1 VYGNNDFL
9 CPLQVPT
16 IYVENKQYY
25 INNNLL
31 CPLQVPTNCQERLN
45 ETGSVLMHVVAD
57 RLGRAGDSAPVEESL
72 AVVASRMKSYWSSKR
87 NRILTTAGE
96 AGDLN

>member
-1 VYGNNDFL
+1 MYVKNNFL
-9 CPLQVPT
+9 CPLQVPA
-16 IYVENKQYY
+16 K
-25 INNNLL
+25 
-31 CPLQVPTNCQERLN
+31 CQDWLN
-45 ETGSVLMHVVAD
+45 ETGSVLTHVVAD